1 MYAREVEDRELTF
14 GVSGKLIRNVLVM
27 YDRET
32 ESYWSQLLGE
42 AVDGEMV
49 GAKLTFLPSW
59 FMTWEEWK
67 DMHPDTVAL
76 DKNGRRGG
84 GDTYD
89 SYYASD
95 SAGVIGRTNFDDR
108 LYTKEFVIG
117 VELEDTAVAYPF
129 SVLNREPLINDSVG
143 NKELLVLLDLQS
155 GAGTVFDRTVDGMP
169 LTFSHNEDQTT
180 MTDAESS
187 STWDRLT
194 GVAID
199 GPLNGT
205 ELERVKSV
213 ASFWFGWVD
222 FHPDTIVYG
231 LDQDAGS

>member
-1 MYAREVEDRELTF
+1 VYGREVEDKELTF

-32 ESYWSQLLGE
+32 NSYWSQLLGE

-67 DMHPDTVAL
+67 NMHPDTVAL
-76 DKNGRRGG
+76 DKNGRRGS

-89 SYYASD
+89 SYYASE
-95 SAGVIGRTNFDDR
+95 SAGVIGRSNFDER
-108 LYTKEFVIG
+108 LGTKEFVIG
-117 VELEDTAVAYPF
+117 VELEDASVAYPF
-129 SVLNREPLINDSVG
+129 SVLSQETLINDAVAG
-143 NKELLVLLDLQS
+143 KDLLVAFDRQG
-155 GAGTVFDRTVDGMP
+155 GAGVVFDRTVDGRS
-169 LTFSHNEDQTT
+169 LTFSPTADQATI
-180 MTDAESS
+180 TDIETG
-187 STWDRLT
+187 STWDKMT
-194 GVAID
+194 GNAVG

-222 FHPDTIVYG
+222 FHPDTIIYG
-231 LDQDAGS
+231 IE

>member
-42 AVDGEMV
+42 AVDGKMV
-49 GAKLTFLPSW
+49 GAKLNFVPSW
-59 FMTWEEWK
+59 FMSWEEWK
-67 DMHPDTVAL
+67 EIHPDTLAL
-76 DKNGRRGG
+76 DKNGRRGSR
-84 GDTYD
+84 DTYD

-95 SAGVIGRTNFDDR
+95 SAGVIGRSNFDDR

-117 VELEDTAVAYPF
+117 VELEDAAVAYPF
-129 SVLNREPLINDSVG
+129 SSLNAEPLINDSVG
-143 NKELLVLLDLQS
+143 GKDLLVMLDLQS
-155 GAGTVFDRTVDGMP
+155 GAGTVFDRTVDGET
-169 LTFSHNEDQTT
+169 LTFSPNDDHAS
-180 MTDAESS
+180 MSDAESG

-194 GVAID
+194 GKAID
-199 GPLNGT
+199 GPLSGT
-205 ELERVKSV
+205 ELERIKSV

-222 FHPDTIVYG
+222 FHPDTLIYG
-231 LDQDAGS
+231 NG